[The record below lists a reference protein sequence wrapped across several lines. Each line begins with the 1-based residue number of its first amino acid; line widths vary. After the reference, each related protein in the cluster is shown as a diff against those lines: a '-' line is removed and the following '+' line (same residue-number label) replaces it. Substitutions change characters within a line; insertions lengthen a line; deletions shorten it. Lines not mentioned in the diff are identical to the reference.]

1 MNFLSNNTMRVT
13 EKSLDYLWKKQET
26 ISENIANADTP
37 GYKYKYVTFEDELR
51 KNLTTAKDQGKS
63 KVREGIEK
71 TKISI
76 HTAKDETAR
85 LDGNNVNI
93 DVENVEMARTSI
105 QYQYALRSINDEIT
119 LLRTAIKG

>member
-51 KNLTTAKDQGKS
+51 RNLTNAKGQGKS
-63 KVREGIEK
+63 KIREGIEGA
-71 TKISI
+71 KISI